1 MSTPRIPLAN
11 ARGAHP
17 FPGQTPLPT
26 GARDQGVNGNPL
38 PNAPRNKLA
47 LDVAYTW
54 HFDPGN
60 LTLGGSFVWRDF
72 QVGTVFNRFYYTA
85 PSWDDVDFRAT
96 WSGDHDKYE
105 VIAFVKNAF
114 DSLQYNVGAA
124 GAGLLG
130 NATSHTTNAAGLD
143 YVSGYELAP
152 PRTFGV
158 EVRYKFF

>member
-1 MSTPRIPLAN
+1 MS
-11 ARGAHP
+11 
-17 FPGQTPLPT
+17 
-26 GARDQGVNGNPL
+26 GNPL

-47 LDVAYTW
+47 VDVAYTW

-60 LTLGGSFVWRDF
+60 LTLGGSFVWRDT
-72 QVGTVFNRFYYTA
+72 QVGNVFNRFYNIA

-105 VIAFVKNAF
+105 VIGFVKNAF
-114 DSLQYNVGAA
+114 NSLQYNVGAA
-124 GAGLLG
+124 GQGLLG